1 MKTNLQKQIY
11 LEYIQNS
18 TGLFVSETASV
29 FGVNRED
36 VYAWLSGKTKIPIE
50 KENIL
55 DSFIGAIDY
64 FERRGFKKTNH
75 IFKMKNKEGKTIL
88 DLIKINENWHSTA
101 LELLE
106 ELRKMEQQ
114 YQKSGIS
121 KSKAKPTDDWKSD
134 FL

>member
-11 LEYIQNS
+11 LEYIQKS
-18 TGLFVSETASV
+18 TGLFVSEIASV

-36 VYAWLSGKTKIPIE
+36 VYAWLSGKAKIPIE

-55 DSFIGAIDY
+55 DSFIEAINH
-64 FERRGFKKTNH
+64 FEKRGFKKTSH

-106 ELRKMEQQ
+106 ELSKMEQQ

-121 KSKAKPTDDWKSD
+121 KSKAKPTGDWKSD

>member
-11 LEYIQNS
+11 LEYIQKS
-18 TGLFVSETASV
+18 TGLFVSEIASV

-36 VYAWLSGKTKIPIE
+36 VYAWLSGKTKIPVE
-50 KENIL
+50 KEKTL
-55 DSFIGAIDY
+55 TCFIEVIDY
-64 FERRGFKKTNH
+64 FEKKGFKKTSH

-106 ELRKMEQQ
+106 ELSKMEQQ

-121 KSKAKPTDDWKSD
+121 KSKAKPTGDWKSY